1 MSDST
6 CGNAAFPYASITSMK
21 TRSFRFYSDPG
32 HGWVRVPIPF
42 LVQIIGA
49 DWRKV
54 FTPFSYE
61 RGTYVY
67 LEEDEDAARFI
78 QRSRAAG
85 IEPVPATAIEHD
97 DVMYR
102 CPAAFLQYPGH
113 ASLQGHRRMW
123 RQSCSRAAV

>member
-6 CGNAAFPYASITSMK
+6 CGNAAFPYASITPMK

-78 QRSRAAG
+78 QRSRTAG
-85 IEPVPATAIEHD
+85 IEPVLKPASTGVATYSRIRT
-97 DVMYR
+97 YAR
-102 CPAAFLQYPGH
+102 LTPA
-113 ASLQGHRRMW
+113 
-123 RQSCSRAAV
+123 